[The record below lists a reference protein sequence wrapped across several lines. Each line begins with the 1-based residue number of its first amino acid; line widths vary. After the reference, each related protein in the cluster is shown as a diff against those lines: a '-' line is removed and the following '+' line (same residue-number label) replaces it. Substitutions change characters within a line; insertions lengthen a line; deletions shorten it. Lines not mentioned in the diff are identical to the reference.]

1 MLKPTDPEG
10 DTEVPLRGVDPLEL
24 LVSMGIMTLNHQAT
38 YTPLTGGVSSDIWL
52 VHNGL
57 ESIVLKRAKNR
68 LNVSSTW
75 VVPPNR
81 GQAEVNWLRLVSEM
95 FPDNVPHVIAF
106 DPETFAIALPYLDP
120 NNHTNWQKDLMAA
133 QVEPEFADDLGRLLA
148 EIHKNTFARPELA
161 ADFDNEDLFHLLRIE
176 PFLERSAS
184 AVPEVA
190 DAMERVIHSLRVNR
204 HALVH
209 GDFSPKNILV
219 NRSGNRPRPVVL
231 DAECAVWGDP
241 VFDVAFC
248 LAHLALK
255 SIHVRDSSETI
266 IEAARRFRAS
276 YLKACPEE
284 LAQGVN
290 QRLGQLV
297 PALLLAR
304 VVGASPVGYLTKQ
317 EQNLVTQAATHSLI
331 SGEPCG
337 PQLHKQTALKDS
349 PW

>member
-1 MLKPTDPEG
+1 MVKPANPEG
-10 DTEVPLRGVDPLEL
+10 DTEVPLRGVNPLEL
-24 LVSMGIMTLNHQAT
+24 LVRMGIIAPNHEVT

-75 VVPPNR
+75 IVPVDR
-81 GQAEVNWLRLVSEM
+81 GQAEVNWLRLVGQV

-106 DPETFAIALPYLDP
+106 DPETFAMALPYLDP
-120 NNHTNWQKDLMAA
+120 NSHTNWQTDLMAA
-133 QVEPEFADDLGRLLA
+133 QVEVDFADDLGRLLA
-148 EIHKNTFARPELA
+148 EIHKNTFSRPGPAE
-161 ADFDNEDLFHLLRIE
+161 DFDNEDLFRLLRIE
-176 PFLERSAS
+176 PFLARSAN

-190 DAMERVIHSLRVNR
+190 GAMERIIHSLRVNR

-219 NRSGNRPRPVVL
+219 NRSGARPHPVIL

-241 VFDVAFC
+241 AFDVAFC
-248 LAHLALK
+248 LTHLALK
-255 SIHVRDSSETI
+255 SIHVRDSGDSI

-276 YLKACPEE
+276 YLKACPDE
-284 LAQGVN
+284 LAPGVDE
-290 QRLGQLV
+290 RLGQLV

-304 VVGASPVGYLTKQ
+304 VVGASPAVYLTEQ
-317 EQNLVTQAATHSLI
+317 ERNLVKQAAIHSLI

-337 PQLHKQTALKDS
+337 PQLHTHKTLADS

>member
-1 MLKPTDPEG
+1 MLKPISPEG
-10 DTEVPLRGVDPLEL
+10 DTEVPLRGVDPLQL
-24 LVSMGIMTLNHQAT
+24 LVSMGIMAPHHQAT
-38 YTPLTGGVSSDIWL
+38 CTPLTGGVSSDIWL

-68 LNVSSTW
+68 LNVCSTW
-75 VVPPNR
+75 VVPVDR
-81 GQAEVNWLRLVSEM
+81 GQAEVNWLRLVGKV
-95 FPDNVPHVIAF
+95 FPENVPHVIAF
-106 DPETFAIALPYLDP
+106 DPETFAMALPYLDP
-120 NNHTNWQKDLMAA
+120 KNHTNWQTDLMAA
-133 QVEPEFADDLGRLLA
+133 QVDSDFADDLGRLLA
-148 EIHKNTFARPELA
+148 GIHKNTFARPRLA
-161 ADFDNEDLFHLLRIE
+161 ADFDNGDLFHLLRIE

-184 AVPEVA
+184 AIPEVA
-190 DAMERVIHSLRVNR
+190 DAMGKIIDSLRVNR

-219 NRSGNRPRPVVL
+219 NRSGTRPRPIIL

-241 VFDVAFC
+241 AFDVAFC

-284 LAQGVN
+284 LAPGVN

-304 VVGASPVGYLTKQ
+304 VVGASPTGYLTEQ
-317 EQNLVTQAATHSLI
+317 ERNLVKQVATYSLV

-337 PQLHKQTALKDS
+337 PQLHHQKTLTDS